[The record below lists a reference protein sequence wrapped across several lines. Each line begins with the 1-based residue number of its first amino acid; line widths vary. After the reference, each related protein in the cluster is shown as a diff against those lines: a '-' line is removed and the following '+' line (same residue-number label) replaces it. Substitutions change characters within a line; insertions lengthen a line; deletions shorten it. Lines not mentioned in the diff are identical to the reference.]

1 MSQFELV
8 SKNTIYL
15 TNPVTGKPTG
25 EKLKPGV
32 PLCITLPDG
41 KFSAGNLFA
50 SARINPIVMS
60 AVNTKLGLQLTPEQ
74 FSGANWK
81 ILAART

>member
-1 MSQFELV
+1 MAQFELV
-8 SKNTIYL
+8 SKATIWL
-15 TNPVTGKPTG
+15 NDPKTGKPTG
-25 EKLKPGV
+25 EKIKAGI

-50 SARINPIVMS
+50 SARTNPIVMM
-60 AVNTKLGLQLTPEQ
+60 AVNTRLGLQLTPDQ

-81 ILAART
+81 ILSSKT

>member
-1 MSQFELV
+1 MAQFELV
-8 SKNTIYL
+8 SKTTIWL
-15 TNPVTGKPTG
+15 NDPRTGKPTG
-25 EKLKPGV
+25 EKLKPGE

-50 SARINPIVMS
+50 SVKTNPVIIH
-60 AVNTKLGLQLTPEQ
+60 AVNARLGISLAPDQ

-81 ILAART
+81 ILASKT